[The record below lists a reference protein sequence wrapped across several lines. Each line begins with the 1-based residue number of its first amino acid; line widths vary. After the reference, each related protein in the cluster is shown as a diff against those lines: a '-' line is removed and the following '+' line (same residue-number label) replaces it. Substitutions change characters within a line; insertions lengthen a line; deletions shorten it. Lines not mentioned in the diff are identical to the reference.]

1 LGLCEFKAEI
11 SNQTPEVRRGKNTM
25 IGRLAV
31 EAFLKSVVLAFLIAS
46 LVVAPVSAQV
56 QEAAQAQQGQQGQS
70 AAPPPAADQNQAQ
83 TPAAQ
88 PPAQQT
94 AAADYLSPR
103 DLSATKGRD
112 YSKGQPWFP
121 EFWRPYQP
129 LTLPEPMLT
138 NAPTI
143 DQLIRDGKLMLSL
156 DDAISIALENNLD
169 ISLQRFTPWI
179 AQTEMLRAKAGS
191 VAHGLGAS
199 QAVILGTSPQTSFD
213 PILVVNTD
221 WGRASIPIN
230 NPLSSGVGVASQ
242 AFDLINYNAY
252 ANVSYTQGFHTGT
265 SVSIAFD
272 NLRSSTNSPATIFN
286 PAVQSTFAVTIQ
298 QPLLN
303 GFGLLANTRYI
314 IEAKNTLKVADSQF
328 AQQVIATVSAVQ
340 TDYWELV
347 FARENVKVEEAAVAV
362 SNKLYEDNKKQLQ
375 IGTMAPLDV
384 LTAESELATDT
395 QNLIVAQTTKLQQE
409 TVLLN
414 AITRN
419 PTAPSLQNIE
429 VVPTTAISAPNIT
442 ENLPLMDAVQEAW
455 QKRPEVFQADLN
467 LKNAEVEVKAT
478 RNSLLPTLNLV
489 GQYSA
494 TGLAGD
500 TIMQNQTQ
508 TGFQADTAAPI
519 VAASGLPF
527 NVGNPG
533 APGIPAFLGVPVFNT
548 TTSVLKS
555 GLGTALDQ
563 MVHADFPT
571 YSAGLNLTL
580 PIRNR
585 SAQADSA
592 RAQLDKRQQVVQYRQ
607 LQNTIFVNVRN
618 AQIAL
623 QQDRSQVS
631 AAEKARILAQ
641 QTLDAE
647 QKKYQLGSSTSYQV
661 VLRSRDL
668 TTAQGNELRAK
679 INLIEASVN
688 FDQAVGRT
696 LDVNHIVVADARR
709 GKIYRQPNIPGAP
722 DPSAGVPGK

>member
-1 LGLCEFKAEI
+1 LREFKVEI

-31 EAFLKSVVLAFLIAS
+31 EAFLKSVILAFIIAS

-56 QEAAQAQQGQQGQS
+56 QEAAQSQQSQQGQS

-83 TPAAQ
+83 GTAAFQ
-88 PPAQQT
+88 SPAQQT
-94 AAADYLSPR
+94 ATADYLSPR

-121 EFWRPYQP
+121 EFWKPYQP

-143 DQLIRDGKLMLSL
+143 DQLIHDGKLMLSL

-221 WGRASIPIN
+221 WGRASIPVN
-230 NPLSSGVGVASQ
+230 NPLSSGVGVATR
-242 AFDLINYNAY
+242 AFDLIDYNAY

-265 SVSIAFD
+265 SIQVAFD

-286 PAVQSTFAVTIQ
+286 PAVQSTLAVTIQ

-303 GFGLLANTRYI
+303 GFGILPNTRYI

-395 QNLIVAQTTKLQQE
+395 QNLIVAQTNKLQQE

-455 QKRPEVFQADLN
+455 QKRPEIFQADLN

-500 TIMQNQTQ
+500 TIVQNQTQ
-508 TGFQADTAAPI
+508 TGFQAQTSAPI
-519 VAASGLPF
+519 VGADGLPF

-607 LQNTIFVNVRN
+607 LQNTIFVGVRN

-623 QQDRSQVS
+623 QQDRSQVA

>member
-1 LGLCEFKAEI
+1 
-11 SNQTPEVRRGKNTM
+11 M

-31 EAFLKSVVLAFLIAS
+31 EAFLKSVVLAFIIAS
-46 LVVAPVSAQV
+46 LVAAPVSAQV
-56 QEAAQAQQGQQGQS
+56 QEAAQTQQSQQGQG

-83 TPAAQ
+83 APAASQ

-94 AAADYLSPR
+94 AATDYFSPR

-121 EFWRPYQP
+121 EFWKPYQP

-138 NAPTI
+138 NAPGI

-213 PILVVNTD
+213 PVLVVNTD
-221 WGRASIPIN
+221 WARASIPIN
-230 NPLSSGVGVASQ
+230 NPLSSGVGVASK
-242 AFDLINYNAY
+242 AFDLIDYNAY

-265 SVSIAFD
+265 SIQVAFD
-272 NLRSSTNSPATIFN
+272 NARSSTNSPATIFN
-286 PAVQSTFAVTIQ
+286 PAVQSTLSVTIQ

-303 GFGLLANTRYI
+303 GFGILPNTRYI

-340 TDYWELV
+340 NAYWELV

-395 QNLIVAQTTKLQQE
+395 QNLIVAQTNKLQQE

-419 PTAPSLQNIE
+419 PTAPSLQNVE
-429 VVPTTAISAPNIT
+429 VVPTTPISTPNIT

-467 LKNAEVEVKAT
+467 LKNAEIEVKAT

-500 TIMQNQTQ
+500 TIVQNQTQ
-508 TGFQADTAAPI
+508 TGFQAQTSAPI
-519 VAASGLPF
+519 VGADGLPF

-533 APGIPAFLGVPVFNT
+533 APGIPAFVGLPVFNT
-548 TTSVLKS
+548 TTTIQRS

-571 YSAGLNLTL
+571 YSAGLNLIL

-592 RAQLDKRQQVVQYRQ
+592 RAQLDKRQEVVQYRQ
-607 LQNTIFVNVRN
+607 LQNTIFVGVRN

-623 QQDRSQVS
+623 QQDRAQVA

>member
-1 LGLCEFKAEI
+1 
-11 SNQTPEVRRGKNTM
+11 M
-25 IGRLAV
+25 IGRSAI
-31 EAFLKSVVLAFLIAS
+31 EAFLKSVVLAFIIAS
-46 LVVAPVSAQV
+46 LIVAPVSAQSQSAV
-56 QEAAQAQQGQQGQS
+56 PTQQNQQGQTN
-70 AAPPPAADQNQAQ
+70 APPPPAEDQNQ
-83 TPAAQ
+83 
-88 PPAQQT
+88 AQQT

-121 EFWRPYQP
+121 QFWKPYAP
-129 LTLPEPMLT
+129 LSMPELMLT

-143 DQLIRDGKLMLSL
+143 DQLIHDGKLMLSL

-169 ISLQRFTPWI
+169 ISLQRFTPYI
-179 AQTEMLRAKAGS
+179 AQTELLRAKAGA

-199 QAVILGTSPQTSFD
+199 QQVILGSSPQTAFD
-213 PILVVNTD
+213 PVLVVNTD
-221 WGRASIPIN
+221 WARASIPVN
-230 NPLSSGVGVASQ
+230 NPLSSGVGISATP
-242 AFDLINYNAY
+242 FNLIDYNAY

-265 SVSIAFD
+265 SISVAWD
-272 NLRSSTNSPATIFN
+272 NARSSTNSPDTIFN
-286 PAVQSTFAVTIQ
+286 PAVQSTFAFTIQ

-303 GFGLLANTRYI
+303 GFGILTNTRYI
-314 IEAKNTLKVADSQF
+314 LEAKNTLKVADSQF

-362 SNKLYEDNKKQLQ
+362 SQKLYEDNKKQLQ

-395 QNLIVAQTTKLQQE
+395 QNLIVAQTNKLQQE

-419 PTAPSLQNIE
+419 PVAPSLRNVE
-429 VVPTTAISAPNIT
+429 VVPTTPIAMPNIT

-455 QKRPEVFQADLN
+455 KKRPEIFQADMN
-467 LKNAEVEVKAT
+467 LKNAEIEVKAT
-478 RNSLLPTLNLV
+478 RNNLLPTLNLV
-489 GQYSA
+489 GQYSG
-494 TGLAGD
+494 TGLAGNS
-500 TIMQNQTQ
+500 IVQSQTQ
-508 TGFQADTAAPI
+508 TGFQADSTAPI
-519 VAASGLPF
+519 VDVNGLPF
-527 NVGNPG
+527 NVGNPT
-533 APGIPAFLGVPVFNT
+533 APGIPAFVGVPVFNT
-548 TTSVLKS
+548 TTTVKRS

-563 MVHADFPT
+563 MIQADFPT
-571 YSAGLNLTL
+571 YSAGLNLVL

-592 RAQLDKRQQVVQYRQ
+592 RAQIDKRQQELQYRQ
-607 LQNTIFVNVRN
+607 LQNTIFVSVRN

-623 QQDRSQVS
+623 QQDRAQVA

-696 LDVNHIVVADARR
+696 LDVNHITVADARR

-722 DPSAGVPGK
+722 DSSAGVPGK